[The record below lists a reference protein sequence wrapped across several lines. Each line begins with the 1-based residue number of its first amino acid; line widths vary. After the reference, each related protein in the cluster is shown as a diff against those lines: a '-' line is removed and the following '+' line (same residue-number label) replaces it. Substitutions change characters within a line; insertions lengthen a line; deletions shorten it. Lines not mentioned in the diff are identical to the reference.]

1 MREKTQLTL
10 FDVANRE
17 NDKFELSS
25 HKNGATYWL
34 ASELA
39 QMLEYDSAKSLNKA
53 VNKAIAVCSSI
64 GYNILEHFTPIGGNA
79 DYKLSRFACFL
90 VSMNADIKKPRVAQA
105 QAYFATI
112 AEALHRYIE
121 IEQLERLDIRE
132 KTKDAN
138 KALTG
143 VANTHGVQN
152 YAYFM
157 DAGYMGM
164 YNMRL
169 KDLLRIKGLT
179 VKDKIFDFMGSR
191 ELAANL
197 FRLQETKAK
206 IENSNIYGQKNLEG
220 TAYEVGR
227 KVRNIMIENDGVRP
241 EMLARTEHIKEVSK
255 ELKKVGKKFEK
266 IDKGK
271 NEREE

>member
-1 MREKTQLTL
+1 MQTQLTL
-10 FDVANRE
+10 FDVDNRE

-25 HKNGATYWL
+25 HKNGTTYWL
-34 ASELA
+34 ASDLA
-39 QMLEYDSAKSLNKA
+39 QMLEYDSVKSLNKA
-53 VNKAIAVCSSI
+53 INKAISICSNI
-64 GYNILEHFTPIGGNA
+64 GHNILEHFTPINGGA

-90 VSMNADIKKPRVAQA
+90 TSMNADSKKPAVAKA
-105 QAYFATI
+105 QAYLATI
-112 AEALHRYIE
+112 AEALHHYIE
-121 IEQLERLDIRE
+121 VEQLERLDVRE

-143 VANTHGVQN
+143 VANSHGVEN

-179 VKDKIFDFMGSR
+179 LKDKVFDFMGAR

-197 FRLQETKAK
+197 FKLQETKAK
-206 IENSNIYGQKNLEG
+206 IENNRIYGQKNLEN

-255 ELKKVGKKFEK
+255 ELKKIDKKFKK
-266 IDKGK
+266 IDKTK
-271 NEREE
+271 EK

>member
-1 MREKTQLTL
+1 MQTQLTL
-10 FDVANRE
+10 FDVANKE

-25 HKNGATYWL
+25 HKNGVTYWL

-39 QMLEYDSAKSLNKA
+39 QMLEYESVKSLNKA
-53 VNKAIAVCSSI
+53 INKAITVCASI
-64 GYNILEHFTPIGGNA
+64 GYNILEHFTPTDDNT

-105 QAYFATI
+105 QIYFATI
-112 AEALHRYIE
+112 AEALHRHIKT
-121 IEQLERLDIRE
+121 EQLERLEIRE

-143 VANTHGVQN
+143 VANTHGVEN

-169 KDLLRIKGLT
+169 KDLLRIKGLSIN
-179 VKDKIFDFMGSR
+179 DKVFDFMGSR

-206 IENSNIYGQKNLEG
+206 IENSRIYGQKNLEN

-255 ELKKVGKKFEK
+255 ELKKIDKKFKK
-266 IDKGK
+266 IDKAKG
-271 NEREE
+271 

>member
-1 MREKTQLTL
+1 M
-10 FDVANRE
+10 
-17 NDKFELSS
+17 
-25 HKNGATYWL
+25 
-34 ASELA
+34 
-39 QMLEYDSAKSLNKA
+39 
-53 VNKAIAVCSSI
+53 CSTI
-64 GYNILEHFTPIGGNA
+64 GYNILEHFTPTDDNS

-112 AEALHRYIE
+112 AEALHRHIE
-121 IEQLERLDIRE
+121 TEQLERLEVRE

-143 VANTHGVQN
+143 VANTHGVEN

-169 KDLLRIKGLT
+169 KDLLRIKGLS
-179 VKDKIFDFMGSR
+179 VKDKVFDFMGAR

-206 IENSNIYGQKNLEG
+206 IENNQIYGQKNLEN

-227 KVRNIMIENDGVRP
+227 KVRGIMIENDGIRP

-255 ELKKVGKKFEK
+255 ELKKVDRNFKK
-266 IDKGK
+266 IDKK
-271 NEREE
+271 KEK

>member
-1 MREKTQLTL
+1 MHR
-10 FDVANRE
+10 
-17 NDKFELSS
+17 
-25 HKNGATYWL
+25 H
-34 ASELA
+34 
-39 QMLEYDSAKSLNKA
+39 
-53 VNKAIAVCSSI
+53 I
-64 GYNILEHFTPIGGNA
+64 
-79 DYKLSRFACFL
+79 
-90 VSMNADIKKPRVAQA
+90 
-105 QAYFATI
+105 
-112 AEALHRYIE
+112 EA
-121 IEQLERLDIRE
+121 EQLERLDVRE

-143 VANTHGVQN
+143 VANSHGVEN

-179 VKDKIFDFMGSR
+179 VNDKIFDFMGAR

-206 IENSNIYGQKNLEG
+206 IENNRIYGQRNLEN

-227 KVRNIMIENDGVRP
+227 EVRGIMMRNDGVRP

-255 ELKKVGKKFEK
+255 ELKKVDRKFKK
-266 IDKGK
+266 IDKK
-271 NEREE
+271 KDK

>member
-1 MREKTQLTL
+1 METQLTL
-10 FDVANRE
+10 FDVSNRE
-17 NDKFELSS
+17 NDAFELSS
-25 HKNGATYWL
+25 HKNGTTYWL

-39 QMLEYDSAKSLNKA
+39 QMLGYDGVKSLNKA

-64 GYNILEHFTPIGGNA
+64 GYNILDHFSPVGS

-112 AEALHRYIE
+112 AEALHRHIE
-121 IEQLERLDIRE
+121 AEQLERLDVRE

-143 VANTHGVQN
+143 VASSHGVEC

-164 YNMRL
+164 YNMHL

-179 VKDKIFDFMGSR
+179 AKDKVFDFMGAR

-206 IENSNIYGQKNLEG
+206 IENNRIYGQKNLEN

-227 KVRNIMIENDGVRP
+227 EVRGIMIRNDGVRP
-241 EMLARTEHIKEVSK
+241 EMLARTEHIKEVQN
-255 ELKKVGKKFEK
+255 ELKKVDRKFKK
-266 IDKGK
+266 IDKK
-271 NEREE
+271 KENE

>member
-1 MREKTQLTL
+1 MANELTL
-10 FDVANRE
+10 FNISNQAN
-17 NDKFELSS
+17 DAFELSA
-25 HKNGATYWL
+25 HKNGKTFWW

-39 QMLEYDSAKSLNKA
+39 QMLEYESVKSLNKA
-53 VNKAIAVCSSI
+53 INKAITVCSSI
-64 GYNILEHFTPIGGNA
+64 GYNILDHFTPISNNT

-105 QAYFATI
+105 QGYFATI
-112 AEALHRYIE
+112 AEALHRHIQA
-121 IEQLERLDIRE
+121 EQLERLEIRE

-143 VANTHGVQN
+143 VANAHGVEN

-169 KDLLRIKGLT
+169 KDLLHIKGLNK
-179 VKDKIFDFMGSR
+179 KDKVFDFMGSR

-206 IENSNIYGQKNLEG
+206 IENNQIYGQKNLEN
-220 TAYEVGR
+220 TAYEVGH

-241 EMLARTEHIKEVSK
+241 EMLARNEHIKEVSK
-255 ELKKVGKKFEK
+255 ELKKVNRNLSKK
-266 IDKGK
+266 DKK
-271 NEREE
+271 PQR

>member
-1 MREKTQLTL
+1 MQTQLSL
-10 FDVANRE
+10 FDVSNRE
-17 NDKFELSS
+17 NDAFELSS
-25 HKNGATYWL
+25 HKNGSTYWL

-39 QMLEYDSAKSLNKA
+39 QMLEYDGVKSLNKA
-53 VNKAIAVCSSI
+53 VNKAISVCSSI
-64 GYNILEHFTPIGGNA
+64 GYNILEHFTPVDGNA

-105 QAYFATI
+105 QAYLATI
-112 AEALHRYIE
+112 AEALHHYIE
-121 IEQLERLDIRE
+121 AEQLERLDVRE

-143 VANTHGVQN
+143 VANSHGVEN

-169 KDLLRIKGLT
+169 KDLLHIKGLT
-179 VKDKIFDFMGSR
+179 LKDKVFDFMGAR

-206 IENSNIYGQKNLEG
+206 IENNRIYGQKNLEN

-255 ELKKVGKKFEK
+255 ELKKIDKKFK
-266 IDKGK
+266 KLDKSK
-271 NEREE
+271 ES